1 MPRSILYSEDV
12 RDEGQRRRGAGEL
25 FGATVMSIRKA
36 GMVASLILV
45 LFHLTEVYFIQ
56 GEEMKKS
63 IGVTAY
69 IECSAKTQQAALD
82 AAIKVVLQP
91 SKQKKKKRRRVRKPA
106 LSCEC

>member
-1 MPRSILYSEDV
+1 
-12 RDEGQRRRGAGEL
+12 
-25 FGATVMSIRKA
+25 MSIRKA

-45 LFHLTEVYFIQ
+45 LFHLTEVYFIQNLREDKKFFVDYPGVVPLTTAQ